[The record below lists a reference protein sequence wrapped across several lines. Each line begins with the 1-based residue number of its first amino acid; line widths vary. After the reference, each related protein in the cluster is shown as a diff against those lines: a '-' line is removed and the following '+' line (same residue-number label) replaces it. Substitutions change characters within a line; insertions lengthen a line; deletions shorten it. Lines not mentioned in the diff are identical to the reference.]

1 MNAVRFYRGMDAKEK
16 ENNMVAPQ
24 TYTPRTIGQPTKG
37 RVVAGALALLAG
49 AGVLAVLT
57 LADVAPPWMLLALG
71 ATAVVAWLV
80 DGTST
85 RYLGPGLMALAA
97 GVGIVIG
104 NELGWDPRKAEH
116 SLVYGGFGIGL
127 LLLSYVNP
135 MAARAAGA
143 FLLYTGLTVLFVGLN
158 MGWWLTG
165 ILVVWGV
172 YSLIR
177 GPKSVAARSD
187 DAADV
192 AAVRHDVRPNA
203 GVGARS

>member
-1 MNAVRFYRGMDAKEK
+1 
-16 ENNMVAPQ
+16 MVALQ
-24 TYTPRTIGQPTKG
+24 TYTPRTIGQPTTG
-37 RVVAGALALLAG
+37 RVVAGALVLLAG

-57 LADVAPPWMLLALG
+57 LADVAPPWMLLTLG
-71 ATAVVAWLV
+71 GIAVVAWLV

-97 GVGIVIG
+97 GTGIVIG
-104 NELGWDPRKAEH
+104 NELGWDPRRAEH

-127 LLLSYVNP
+127 IILSYVNP

-143 FLLYTGLTVLFVGLN
+143 LLVYTGFTVLFVGLT

-165 ILVVWGV
+165 ILAVWGV

-177 GPKSVAARSD
+177 GPKSLAAQGD
-187 DAADV
+187 DAGDV
-192 AAVRHDVRPNA
+192 AAVPHDVPPRA
-203 GVGARS
+203 RVGARS

>member
-1 MNAVRFYRGMDAKEK
+1 MA
-16 ENNMVAPQ
+16 APQ
-24 TYTPRTIGQPTKG
+24 TFMPRTIGQPTKG
-37 RVVAGALALLAG
+37 RAVAGALVLLAG

-71 ATAVVAWLV
+71 ATALVAWLV

-104 NELGWDPRKAEH
+104 NELGWDPRKTEH

-143 FLLYTGLTVLFVGLN
+143 FLLYTGLTVLFVGLT

-165 ILVVWGV
+165 ILVGWGV

-177 GPKSVAARSD
+177 GPERVAARSD
-187 DAADV
+187 DPADV
-192 AAVRHDVRPNA
+192 AAVRHDARRA
-203 GVGARS
+203 GAGART

>member
-1 MNAVRFYRGMDAKEK
+1 
-16 ENNMVAPQ
+16 MVAPR
-24 TYTPRTIGQPTKG
+24 TYTPKTIGQPTKG
-37 RVVAGALALLAG
+37 RVVAGALVLLAG
-49 AGVLAVLT
+49 AAVLAVLT
-57 LADVAPPWMLLALG
+57 LVDTAPPWMLLALG

-80 DGTST
+80 DGTSV

-135 MAARAAGA
+135 MAGRAAGA
-143 FLLYTGLTVLFVGLN
+143 FLLYTGLTVLFVGLT

-177 GPKSVAARSD
+177 GPKSVTAGTD
-187 DAADV
+187 EAADV
-192 AAVRHDVRPNA
+192 EPARRDMRPRA
-203 GVGARS
+203 GAGARS

>member
-1 MNAVRFYRGMDAKEK
+1 
-16 ENNMVAPQ
+16 MVAPQ
-24 TYTPRTIGQPTKG
+24 TYTPKTIGQPTKG
-37 RVVAGALALLAG
+37 RVVAGALVLLAG

-57 LADVAPPWMLLALG
+57 LADVAPPWMLLVIG
-71 ATAVVAWLV
+71 ATATVAWLV

-97 GVGIVIG
+97 GAGIVIG

-116 SLVYGGFGIGL
+116 SLVYGGFGIAL
-127 LLLSYVNP
+127 LLLSYMNP

-143 FLLYTGLTVLFVGLN
+143 FLLYTGITVLFVGLT

-165 ILVVWGV
+165 ILLVWGV

-177 GPKSVAARSD
+177 GPKAVASSE
-187 DAADV
+187 DAGDV
-192 AAVRHDVRPNA
+192 EPVRHDVHRA
-203 GVGARS
+203 GAGARA

>member
-1 MNAVRFYRGMDAKEK
+1 
-16 ENNMVAPQ
+16 MVASQ
-24 TYTPRTIGQPTKG
+24 TYTPKTIGQPTKG
-37 RVVAGALALLAG
+37 RVVAGALVLLGG

-71 ATAVVAWLV
+71 ATGVVAWLV

-97 GVGIVIG
+97 GLGIVIG
-104 NELGWDPRKAEH
+104 NELGWDPKKAEH

-127 LLLSYVNP
+127 LLHSYVNP

-143 FLLYTGLTVLFVGLN
+143 FLLYTGLTVLFVPLT

-165 ILVVWGV
+165 ILVVWGI

-187 DAADV
+187 NAADV
-192 AAVRHDVRPNA
+192 AAVRHDVRPR
-203 GVGARS
+203 VGAGAHS

>member
-1 MNAVRFYRGMDAKEK
+1 
-16 ENNMVAPQ
+16 MVASQ
-24 TYTPRTIGQPTKG
+24 TWTPKPIGQPTRG
-37 RVVAGALALLAG
+37 RVVAGALVILAGAAVLALLA
-49 AGVLAVLT
+49 
-57 LADVAPPWMLLALG
+57 LADVAPPWMLLAVG
-71 ATAVVAWLV
+71 IAAVTAWLV

-97 GVGIVIG
+97 AVGILVG

-143 FLLYTGLTVLFVGLN
+143 FLLYTGLTVLFVGFA
-158 MGWWLTG
+158 MGWWLAG
-165 ILVVWGV
+165 ILLAWGL

-177 GPKSVAARSD
+177 APRSEGLARPGDGRAFDDEGATPPSD
-187 DAADV
+187 GERRTAT
-192 AAVRHDVRPNA
+192 A
-203 GVGARS
+203 GAGSRT

>member
-1 MNAVRFYRGMDAKEK
+1 
-16 ENNMVAPQ
+16 MVAPQ
-24 TYTPRTIGQPTKG
+24 SFTPKTIGQPTKG
-37 RVVAGALALLAG
+37 RVVAGALVLLAG
-49 AGVLAVLT
+49 AGVLAVMT

-71 ATAVVAWLV
+71 ATAVVGWLV

-97 GVGIVIG
+97 GAGIVIG

-135 MAARAAGA
+135 MATRAAGA
-143 FLLYTGLTVLFVGLN
+143 LLVYTGLTVLFVGLT

-165 ILVVWGV
+165 ILVVWGI

-177 GPKSVAARSD
+177 GPKSLAAHSDEAAGVAEA
-187 DAADV
+187 
-192 AAVRHDVRPNA
+192 RHDVRPHA
-203 GVGARS
+203 RAGARG